1 MNQIS
6 NLIPINE
13 VDISNIE
20 MGMLGSFPRQT
31 ILMLLSELNKSLSPE
46 REKLERID
54 KSANEI
60 PSMVL

>member
-20 MGMLGSFPRQT
+20 MG
-31 ILMLLSELNKSLSPE
+31 IAWKLSASNDTYAA
-46 REKLERID
+46 I
-54 KSANEI
+54 
-60 PSMVL
+60 